1 MLEFTY
7 PPGSSDIPIA
17 AWETKATLNLK
28 DLPRQVS
35 ICSSVFLKS
44 FAADAGAFFSFFQIV
59 DEEGKRFAAMEYEA
73 GSIGESWVRVMLG
86 RHNDK
91 NEARIKAK
99 KKLPI
104 FFAQSWVRGCVTLEP
119 STGLARIVVDGKVLE
134 DAVHPKLK
142 FFATKMRTNGTL
154 QLGIGAGINCIYSDL
169 NIFSETL
176 SLKRM
181 VAITTS
187 GGSECGAQGDFL
199 NWAEAEWKL
208 SDKWASGKWAD
219 WVLVVNATKVKEIE
233 WMNGPCWRESKI
245 KVYQLDNIHDH
256 ALCMKHCKK
265 ISGGRSP
272 SVATEKDWVWLVQ
285 EVEAISTQNQE
296 HCHLWLAATEGDSGE
311 FYFHQLFLTYAPF
324 SVPR

>member
-44 FAADAGAFFSFFQIV
+44 FAADAGAFFSFFEIV
-59 DEEGKRFAAMEYEA
+59 DEKGKRFAAMEYDA

-91 NEARIKAK
+91 NEAKIKAK

-104 FFAQSWVRGCVTLEP
+104 FFAQSLVRGCVTLEP

-142 FFATKMRTNGTL
+142 FFATKMRSNGTL

-169 NIFSETL
+169 NIFSEAL

-208 SDKWASGKWAD
+208 SDKWAD
-219 WVLVVNATKVKEIE
+219 WVLVVNATKVKEIDE
-233 WMNGPCWRESKI
+233 W
-245 KVYQLDNIHDH
+245 
-256 ALCMKHCKK
+256 ALLE
-265 ISGGRSP
+265 GGQDQGVPTGQHPRP
-272 SVATEKDWVWLVQ
+272 RALH
-285 EVEAISTQNQE
+285 EA
-296 HCHLWLAATEGDSGE
+296 L
-311 FYFHQLFLTYAPF
+311 
-324 SVPR
+324 

>member
-28 DLPRQVS
+28 DLPRHVS

-44 FAADAGAFFSFFQIV
+44 FAADAGAFFSFFEIV
-59 DEEGKRFAAMEYEA
+59 DEEGKRFAAMEYDA

-86 RHNDK
+86 RNNDK

-208 SDKWASGKWAD
+208 SDKWASGNWAD
-219 WVLVVNATKVKEIE
+219 WVLVVNATKVKEIDE
-233 WMNGPCWRESKI
+233 W
-245 KVYQLDNIHDH
+245 
-256 ALCMKHCKK
+256 ALLE
-265 ISGGRSP
+265 GGQDQGVPTGQHPRP
-272 SVATEKDWVWLVQ
+272 RALH
-285 EVEAISTQNQE
+285 EA
-296 HCHLWLAATEGDSGE
+296 L
-311 FYFHQLFLTYAPF
+311 
-324 SVPR
+324 